1 MNNLELQCKLEKC
14 TIDYLTEMELKKCLT
29 QNDNEHPD
37 RYQPCPY
44 LAISSADRFHKGEV
58 WKKFG
63 NILDK
68 TKGNEKKRP
77 E

>member
-1 MNNLELQCKLEKC
+1 MKNLELQCKLEKC
-14 TIDYLTEMELKKCLT
+14 AIDYLTQMELKKCLT

-37 RYQPCPY
+37 RFQPCPY
-44 LAISSADRFHKGEV
+44 LIISSADSFHKGEV

-63 NILDK
+63 DIIDK
-68 TKGNEKKRP
+68 AKVNEKKRL